1 MFLQK
6 YFVSAILLS
15 FRYPLSSGHGVATST
30 VWVFNSS
37 LFDYLTL
44 KNQMLV
50 SLFFY
55 LDNIVYRP
63 FIVYIKDARLK
74 SMIDNSLKKT
84 MGTAVPKRKKTY
96 TEEEETAEAQFK
108 LSRMNIERGPT

>member
-6 YFVSAILLS
+6 YFVSAILSS

-50 SLFFY
+50 SLFFFFTQY
-55 LDNIVYRP
+55 CLQTFYCL
-63 FIVYIKDARLK
+63 Y
-74 SMIDNSLKKT
+74 
-84 MGTAVPKRKKTY
+84 
-96 TEEEETAEAQFK
+96 
-108 LSRMNIERGPT
+108 